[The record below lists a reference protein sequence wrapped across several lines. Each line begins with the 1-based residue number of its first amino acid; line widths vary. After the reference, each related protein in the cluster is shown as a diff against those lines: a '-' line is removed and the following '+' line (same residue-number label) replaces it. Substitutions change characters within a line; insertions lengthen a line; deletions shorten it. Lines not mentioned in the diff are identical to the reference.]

1 MVPVGI
7 TFAHPVLGF
16 LVATLTALV
25 FTALNHG
32 FGAAFGPI
40 GKFVALVL
48 IALQVAGAGGTYPIE
63 TLPGFFRAIHVFL
76 PMTHAVD
83 LFRGAI
89 GGGWLGPVA
98 DVLWLLAWMALALAL
113 GLFGAIR
120 TRKAADAGTL
130 AAA

>member
-1 MVPVGI
+1 
-7 TFAHPVLGF
+7 
-16 LVATLTALV
+16 
-25 FTALNHG
+25 
-32 FGAAFGPI
+32 
-40 GKFVALVL
+40 
-48 IALQVAGAGGTYPIE
+48 
-63 TLPGFFRAIHVFL
+63 
-76 PMTHAVD
+76 MTHAVD